1 MKITKFFIIFSTIY
15 FLNSSLS
22 TRFINASSI
31 DHQNLPQ
38 SICKIINDVTKSKT
52 DTQDILIG
60 NLQGNNELSIIDDI
74 IECVKD
80 NTAIVVTDF
89 KAKMTEKMLRKAAII
104 ILLLDKLDKV
114 NPPNFTS
121 PLDQFHKI
129 LLFSDIDSETHQ
141 RKSRIN
147 DFPSYVK
154 SNLHRT

>member
-22 TRFINASSI
+22 TRFNLTSSI

-52 DTQDILIG
+52 DTQDIIIG
-60 NLQGNNELSIIDDI
+60 NLQGNKLSIIDDI

-89 KAKMTEKMLRKAAII
+89 KAKMTEKMLRKAAIV

-121 PLDQFHKI
+121 PLDQFQKI